1 MIRALAMDDEP
12 LALRL
17 VGVFAAKIPD
27 MEIVAACTDTEQ
39 ARPFLDKV
47 DVIFADINMPLQ
59 SGMDFVASLENP
71 PLVVFTTAFADY
83 AVDAFKVGAVDYLLK
98 PFTFDEFSRAIGRVR
113 EALEMR
119 ASKDLKQERTVYFK
133 SDYKIVPVKASNI
146 RYVESLGP
154 YMKIFL
160 ASSESP
166 LIVLSSFK
174 QILQEL
180 PAERFVRIH
189 KSYVADITRITA
201 AGKSSVTLDNGC
213 SLPVGDT
220 YRADFMERYM
230 KESDRFE

>member
-17 VGVFAAKIPD
+17 LGVFAAKIPD
-27 MEIVAACTDTEQ
+27 LEIAAACTDTEQ
-39 ARPFLDKV
+39 ARTFLDKV

-98 PFTFDEFSRAIGRVR
+98 PFTFDDFSRAVDRVR
-113 EALEMR
+113 EALKMR
-119 ASKDLKQERTVYFK
+119 ASNGQQQEKLVYFK
-133 SDYKIVPVKASNI
+133 SDYKIVPVRVSDI
-146 RYVESLGP
+146 CYLESFGP

-160 ASSESP
+160 ASSQSP
-166 LIVLSSFK
+166 LVVLSSFK

-180 PAERFVRIH
+180 PTDRFVRIH

-201 AGKSSVTLDNGC
+201 AGKSSVILDNGR

-220 YRADFMERYM
+220 YRAGFMERYV
-230 KESDRFE
+230 KESGR

>member
-17 VGVFAAKIPD
+17 LGVFADKVPD
-27 MEIVAACTDTEQ
+27 LEIVASCTDTGQ
-39 ARPFLDKV
+39 AQPFLDKV
-47 DVIFADINMPLQ
+47 DVIFADINMPIQ
-59 SGMDFVASLENP
+59 SGMDFVASLDNP

-98 PFTFDEFSRAIGRVR
+98 PFTFDEFARAVGRVR

-119 ASKDLKQERTVYFK
+119 APKDSKEEKLVYFK
-133 SDYKIVPVKASNI
+133 SDYKIVPVKLSDVC
-146 RYVESLGP
+146 YVESFGP
-154 YMKIFL
+154 YMKIYL
-160 ASSESP
+160 ASSELP

-180 PAERFVRIH
+180 PSDRFVRIH

-201 AGKSSVTLDNGC
+201 AGKSSVTLDNRC

-220 YRADFMERYM
+220 YRAGFMERYM
-230 KESDRFE
+230 NHKK

>member
-1 MIRALAMDDEP
+1 MICALTMDDEP

-17 VGVFAAKIPD
+17 LGVFAAKIPD
-27 MEIVAACTDTEQ
+27 LEIVAGCTDTGQ

-98 PFTFDEFSRAIGRVR
+98 PFTFDEFSRAVGRVR

-119 ASKDLKQERTVYFK
+119 AAKDSRQEKLVYFK
-133 SDYKIVPVKASNI
+133 SDYKIVPVKVSDV

-160 ASSESP
+160 ASSDSP
-166 LIVLSSFK
+166 LVVLSSFK

-180 PAERFVRIH
+180 PSDRFVRIH
-189 KSYVADITRITA
+189 KSYVVDMTRITA
-201 AGKSSVTLDNGC
+201 AAKSSVTLDNGQ

-220 YRADFMERYM
+220 YRAGFMEQYM
-230 KESDRFE
+230 K

>member
-17 VGVFAAKIPD
+17 LGVFAAKIPD
-27 MEIVAACTDTEQ
+27 LELVAGCADTAE

-98 PFTFDEFSRAIGRVR
+98 PFTFDEFSRAVGRVR
-113 EALEMR
+113 EALEIR
-119 ASKDLKQERTVYFK
+119 ASKELKQDSLVYFK
-133 SDYKIVPVKASNI
+133 SDYKIVPVKVSDV
-146 RYVESLGP
+146 RYVEGFGP

-160 ASSESP
+160 ASSELP

-180 PAERFVRIH
+180 PSDRFVRIH
-189 KSYVADITRITA
+189 KSYIADITRITS
-201 AGKSSVTLDNGC
+201 AGKSSVTMDDGLT
-213 SLPVGDT
+213 LPVGDT
-220 YRADFMERYM
+220 YRAGFMARYM
-230 KESDRFE
+230 KRR

>member
-17 VGVFAAKIPD
+17 LGVFAARIPD
-27 MEIVAACTDTEQ
+27 MEMVAVCTDTEH
-39 ARPFLDKV
+39 ARPFMDKV

-59 SGMDFVASLENP
+59 SGMDFVASLDNP

-98 PFTFDEFSRAIGRVR
+98 PFTFDEFSRAVGRVR

-119 ASKDLKQERTVYFK
+119 ASKEPKEEKLVYFK
-133 SDYKIVPVKASNI
+133 SDYKIVPVNLSDI
-146 RYVESLGP
+146 CYVESFGP
-154 YMKIFL
+154 YMKIYL
-160 ASSESP
+160 ASSGSP

-180 PAERFVRIH
+180 PSDRFVRIH

-220 YRADFMERYM
+220 YRAGFMERYM
-230 KESDRFE
+230 NHKK

>member
-17 VGVFAAKIPD
+17 LGVFAAKIPD
-27 MEIVAACTDTEQ
+27 LEIVASCTDTGQ

-59 SGMDFVASLENP
+59 SGMDFVASLEHP
-71 PLVVFTTAFADY
+71 PLVVFTTAFADS

-98 PFTFDEFSRAIGRVR
+98 PFTFDEFSRAVGRVR
-113 EALEMR
+113 EAMGKHT
-119 ASKDLKQERTVYFK
+119 SNDTQQEKLVYFK
-133 SDYKIVPVKASNI
+133 SDYKIVPVKVSDV
-146 RYVESLGP
+146 RYVESFGP

-166 LIVLSSFK
+166 LVVLSSFK

-180 PAERFVRIH
+180 PADRFVRIH
-189 KSYVADITRITA
+189 KSYIADITRITA
-201 AGKSSVTLDNGC
+201 AGKSSVTLDNGR

-220 YRADFMERYM
+220 YRAGFMERYV
-230 KESDRFE
+230 KNPVR